1 MSEDKK
7 RTKQS
12 GLASLHR
19 PNSSWRTGIKYG
31 QSILQVI
38 GVLWVVATL
47 TFGLMQLTNDDVVDQ
62 VFSRQQS
69 LSIEAQAEKRLNW
82 LNGAYMVAIWP
93 LALGRLTG
101 RFRPIYG
108 NRGSGQFFAVVKTAG
123 YASSHGSGCRG
134 YSVNSCADR
143 PLDGTPKGPYRR

>member
-69 LSIEAQAEKRLNW
+69 LSIEAQAEKR
-82 LNGAYMVAIWP
+82 AE
-93 LALGRLTG
+93 LA
-101 RFRPIYG
+101 
-108 NRGSGQFFAVVKTAG
+108 
-123 YASSHGSGCRG
+123 
-134 YSVNSCADR
+134 
-143 PLDGTPKGPYRR
+143 